1 MLNGL
6 HHIVKFPHQQGIYLM
21 CPTGLTL
28 PLNVLIVSMFL
39 QGPSQLQRTA
49 LTRLSP
55 HRSPANQGEEIPLLE
70 QTSAADTPQLEGGH
84 CIISSLPPGNANIQ
98 ES

>member
-28 PLNVLIVSMFL
+28 PLNVLIVSMFYR
-39 QGPSQLQRTA
+39 GP
-49 LTRLSP
+49 P
-55 HRSPANQGEEIPLLE
+55 NYKG
-70 QTSAADTPQLEGGH
+70 
-84 CIISSLPPGNANIQ
+84 PP
-98 ES
+98 